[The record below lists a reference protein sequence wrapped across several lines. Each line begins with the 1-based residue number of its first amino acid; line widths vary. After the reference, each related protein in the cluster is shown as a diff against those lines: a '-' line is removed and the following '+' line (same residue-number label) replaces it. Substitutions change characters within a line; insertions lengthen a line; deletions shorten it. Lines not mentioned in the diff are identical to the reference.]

1 MGPSLNVIYADDQGH
16 IGYQAV
22 GFIPVRQG
30 GLSTVPVNAGTGEW
44 LGYVPFDQ
52 LPSAEDPVNGILATA
67 NSRVAPDDYP
77 YQLTLEWAAPYRNE
91 RIWKWLA
98 GKIQEKKLVPA
109 DMLSLQTDIYSSLD
123 QELARRY
130 AYAIDHTP
138 SADKQLRQAAD
149 LLRSWNGV
157 ISANSAPAAVV
168 SAARQAFWPMLLKPK
183 LGNSWQ
189 LYSWG
194 EKMFAEE
201 EFVAHAPARWLP
213 SGYPNWDEFLTAI
226 VRQGLDDEHAP
237 YDVSQWQYGDIRK
250 IELEHPLY
258 GNLPCFKRWTG
269 TGPQPKYGDTTTVDQ
284 MGATLGPS
292 QRLTV
297 DWSNLDHSTENI
309 VYGQSGNPLSP
320 WYSDQWP
327 YWYGLKTFTLPF
339 SDQAVVAA
347 SRHTLRLTP

>member
-1 MGPSLNVIYADDQGH
+1 
-16 IGYQAV
+16 
-22 GFIPVRQG
+22 
-30 GLSTVPVNAGTGEW
+30 
-44 LGYVPFDQ
+44 
-52 LPSAEDPVNGILATA
+52 
-67 NSRVAPDDYP
+67 
-77 YQLTLEWAAPYRNE
+77 
-91 RIWKWLA
+91 
-98 GKIQEKKLVPA
+98 
-109 DMLSLQTDIYSSLD
+109 
-123 QELARRY
+123 
-130 AYAIDHTP
+130 
-138 SADKQLRQAAD
+138 
-149 LLRSWNGV
+149 
-157 ISANSAPAAVV
+157 
-168 SAARQAFWPMLLKPK
+168 MLLKPK